1 MFCVP
6 CIAFAHVSIPWGI
19 LMESTSRSACFVC
32 GLDLVNLS
40 TRKGSVLCRKSSNK
54 DPVWLCGETE
64 MGHNTI
70 SSFRMFLMI
79 SSPVKVV

>member
-1 MFCVP
+1 MSL
-6 CIAFAHVSIPWGI
+6 ARASIPCGI
-19 LMESTSRSACFVC
+19 LMDQTSWSACFVC